1 MQLNWMKCQGD
12 VWCKLNFVNLD
23 HEHFNDIRGVYIIWH
38 GGPEPA
44 VVYVGQGNIKQRLAV
59 HRNNPDIQQYKHLDL
74 YVTWAAV
81 SEELRH
87 GVEAYLIDMW
97 YSKENAKPPQTVHRI
112 EVNSPWQ

>member
-23 HEHFNDIRGVYIIWH
+23 HEHFNDRHGVYIIWH

-44 VVYVGQGNIKQRLAV
+44 VVYIGQGNIKEDLTA
-59 HRNNPDIQQYKHLDL
+59 HRNNPAIQQYKHLDL

-81 SEELRH
+81 PKEYRS
-87 GVEAYLIDMW
+87 GAKSYLANKWSPKVDA
-97 YSKENAKPPQTVHRI
+97 NQPQLSQPTI
-112 EVNSPWQ
+112 EVNSPW